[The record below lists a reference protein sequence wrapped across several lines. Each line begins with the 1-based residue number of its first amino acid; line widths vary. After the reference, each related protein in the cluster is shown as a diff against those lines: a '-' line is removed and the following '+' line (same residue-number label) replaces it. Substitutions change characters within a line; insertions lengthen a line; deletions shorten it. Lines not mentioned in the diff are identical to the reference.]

1 MTELGT
7 VELRDDLRWLK
18 GVAGID
24 DQYIARW
31 PTAAWAEWAKAMH
44 AGRDSINPSVPSW
57 MQPLLGPWH
66 RDFSGPFP
74 SVAQLW
80 PTAHDW
86 FTEADTHDDFTLEVE
101 ELVDESEPALDQLRA
116 AWQLATDQGATPLMS
131 MSVVPAAPYGAAVTG
146 EVEAFY
152 IVGQSLDSELVDRIA
167 RLLGADGA
175 TTSVITTATSTT
187 AGELLAQA
195 GRDAI
200 DGGELRAW
208 EWMYR

>member
-1 MTELGT
+1 MTELES
-7 VELRDDLRWLK
+7 VELHNALHWLK

-24 DQYIARW
+24 DQYIERW

-66 RDFSGPFP
+66 WDFSGPFP
-74 SVAQLW
+74 CVAQLW

-101 ELVDESEPALDQLRA
+101 EPVDEHAPTLDQLRE
-116 AWQLATDQGATPLMS
+116 AWQLATDQGATPLMNV
-131 MSVVPAAPYGAAVTG
+131 SVVPAEPYGVAVTG

-152 IVGQSLDSELVDRIA
+152 IVGHSLDPELVDRIA
-167 RLLGADGA
+167 RLLGVDGT
-175 TTSVITTATSTT
+175 TTSARTRATSTA
-187 AGELLAQA
+187 AGELLTHA

-208 EWMYR
+208 EWMYG